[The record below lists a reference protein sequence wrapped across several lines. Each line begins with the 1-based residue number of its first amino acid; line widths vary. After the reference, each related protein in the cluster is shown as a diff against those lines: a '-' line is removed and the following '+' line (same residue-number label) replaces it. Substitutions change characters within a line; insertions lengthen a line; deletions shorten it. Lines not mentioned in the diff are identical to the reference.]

1 MYMGLV
7 PLITL
12 CTWVWVYR
20 FTHLW
25 YHLPPL
31 TGFCSGTPPLPPP
44 PLIHTHYTRSPLV
57 VVRAGTCIWLLVG
70 VGRGEGVHFLGLKAQ
85 RLGATPQRK
94 EYSYIYIDSYCY
106 AENVQWLHYSICL
119 SFSRINC
126 TASATSS
133 GDTLKLL
140 VWFSCGA

>member
-1 MYMGLV
+1 MGLV

-70 VGRGEGVHFLGLKAQ
+70 VGRGEGVDFLGLRLNDLGLKAH
-85 RLGATPQRK
+85 LYN
-94 EYSYIYIDSYCY
+94 EYSYLFCGFIAGHVLITLLDLLILLAHKLYRVCY
-106 AENVQWLHYSICL
+106 
-119 SFSRINC
+119 
-126 TASATSS
+126 
-133 GDTLKLL
+133 
-140 VWFSCGA
+140 